1 MNEAHHEMK
10 PTELPTRA
18 EDLSVDALNRVITQH
33 RPDVSLAG
41 FDVVESHVWG
51 GGQASSA
58 GRIIIRPQY
67 SSSSPG
73 GLPKNIVVKVA
84 KSVPGREGDPNQ
96 GGSGSGQL
104 YANEVNVYTQLRPAD
119 FLESPVTLGGQYDPE
134 TKTFMLLLEDLRD
147 RDAVFAT
154 MKMKTS
160 IARMRSLIDQLSSL
174 HARYWE
180 QPEFG
185 RSFSWLEDHTRGAIH
200 DLFTSPRVKGFV
212 EYQVA
217 AEQYKQEML
226 ERLRVTP
233 TDLFEQFQRV
243 QAHQAD
249 LQQTICHGDM
259 HIGNTYI
266 LADEKGGLLD
276 WQLTSRGYGMHD
288 ISYIMVTGLSIAD
301 RREHERDLLKYYRE
315 QLLAKGV
322 QQPPSLDEMWLEYRR
337 AMVWNVYIGWL
348 ITPTVNYGWDIT
360 VMAHLRTM
368 TAYED
373 LETRKAVKAL

>member
-1 MNEAHHEMK
+1 
-10 PTELPTRA
+10 
-18 EDLSVDALNRVITQH
+18 
-33 RPDVSLAG
+33 
-41 FDVVESHVWG
+41 
-51 GGQASSA
+51 
-58 GRIIIRPQY
+58 
-67 SSSSPG
+67 
-73 GLPKNIVVKVA
+73 
-84 KSVPGREGDPNQ
+84 
-96 GGSGSGQL
+96 
-104 YANEVNVYTQLRPAD
+104 
-119 FLESPVTLGGQYDPE
+119 
-134 TKTFMLLLEDLRD
+134 
-147 RDAVFAT
+147 
-154 MKMKTS
+154 MKTS
-160 IARMRSLIDQLSSL
+160 IERMKSLIDQLSSL

-180 QPEFG
+180 HREFG
-185 RSFSWLEDHTRGAIH
+185 RSFGWLEDHTRGAIH

-243 QAHQAD
+243 QAHQAS

-266 LADEKGGLLD
+266 LADEKAGLLD

-288 ISYIMVTGLSIAD
+288 ISYIMATGLSIAD

-315 QLLAKGV
+315 QLLAKSV
-322 QQPPSLDEMWLEYRR
+322 QQPPSIDELWLEYRR

-373 LETRKAVKAL
+373 LETRKAVGEL